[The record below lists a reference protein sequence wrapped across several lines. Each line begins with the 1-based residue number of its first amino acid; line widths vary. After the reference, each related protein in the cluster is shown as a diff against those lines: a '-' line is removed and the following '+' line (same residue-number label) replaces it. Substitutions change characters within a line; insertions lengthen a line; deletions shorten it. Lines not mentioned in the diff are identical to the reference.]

1 MSYSARVKHFQKRC
15 CHLLPAVALLV
26 AMGAAT
32 TTAPIAGANRKPN
45 ILLIVGDDMGY
56 ADIGVQGATDIR
68 TPHLDALARQ
78 GVRFSSG
85 YVSGPYCSPTRAA
98 LMTGRYQQ
106 RYGHE
111 FNSGPPADASDT
123 FGLPLTE
130 RTLADRLKA
139 AGYRT
144 GMVGKWHLGF
154 RPECHPMKRGFDE
167 YFGFLGG
174 AHSYLDSRADKTNPL
189 LRGTEP
195 VDEPEY
201 LTDAF
206 RREALA
212 FIDRRA
218 AGTDPWFLYLAFNAV
233 HMPMQATPKY
243 LDRYP
248 DIADERRRTYAA
260 MMSAMDDAIGA
271 VIQKLRDVK
280 IEEQTLILFV
290 SDNGGPPVNA
300 SSNGPLHGHKASTW
314 EGGVRVPFLMQWKGQ
329 LPAGN
334 VYTEPV
340 IQMDLHATA
349 LAAAGIHDHQGL
361 KLDGVDLVPYVK
373 DKNHGLP
380 HEALYWRLGPQMA
393 IRTGDWKL
401 VKARE
406 ARGPA
411 AAGFERR
418 ATEAD
423 LAGAQLFNLATDI
436 GEKVDLAA
444 KEPDKA
450 KALEAMW
457 KKWNAT
463 LEDPRWLPGERRRGR

>member
-1 MSYSARVKHFQKRC
+1 MKPLHQRRLYILA
-15 CHLLPAVALLV
+15 AVCAALAIGTV
-26 AMGAAT
+26 S
-32 TTAPIAGANRKPN
+32 TAPPPRADRKPN

-56 ADIGVQGATDIR
+56 ADIGVHGATDIR

-98 LMTGRYQQ
+98 LMTGRYQE

-111 FNSGPPADASDT
+111 FNSGPEATAAEN

-130 RTLADRLKA
+130 KTLADRLKA

-154 RPECHPMKRGFDE
+154 RPEFHPMKRGFDE

-174 AHSYLDSRADKTNPL
+174 AHSYLDSRADKANPIM
-189 LRGTEP
+189 RGTEP

-201 LTDAF
+201 LTDSF

-218 AGTDPWFLYLAFNAV
+218 AGADPWFLYLAFNAV
-233 HMPMQATPKY
+233 HTPMHAAPKY
-243 LDRYP
+243 SDRYA
-248 DIADERRRTYAA
+248 DIADPRRRTYAA

-271 VIQKLRDVK
+271 VIQKLRDLR

-300 SSNGPLHGHKASTW
+300 SSNGLLRGYKASTW
-314 EGGVRVPFLMQWKGQ
+314 EGGVRVPFLMQWKGR
-329 LPAGN
+329 LPAGK
-334 VYTEPV
+334 VYSQPV

-349 LAAAGIHDHQGL
+349 LTAAGISDLQAL

-373 DKNHGLP
+373 DEKRGAP
-380 HEALYWRLGPQMA
+380 HDALYWRFGPQMA
-393 IRTGDWKL
+393 IRMGDWKL

-406 ARGPA
+406 AGGPV
-411 AAGFERR
+411 AGNFEQP
-418 ATEAD
+418 AIDAD
-423 LAGAQLFNLATDI
+423 LAGARLFNLATDM
-436 GEKVDLAA
+436 GEHVDLAA
-444 KEPDKA
+444 KEPERA
-450 KALEAMW
+450 KALQAAW
-457 KKWNAT
+457 KKWNAA
-463 LEDPRWLPGERRRGR
+463 LEAPRWLPGKPGARR

>member
-1 MSYSARVKHFQKRC
+1 M
-15 CHLLPAVALLV
+15 LIAVWLV
-26 AMGAAT
+26 LAAGMA
-32 TTAPIAGANRKPN
+32 TAGPNAQTDRKPN

-68 TPHLDALARQ
+68 TPYLDALAQ
-78 GVRFSSG
+78 HGARFSSG
-85 YVSGPYCSPTRAA
+85 YVTGPYCSPTRAA

-111 FNSGPPADASDT
+111 FNSGPPQNAPAT

-130 RTLADRLKA
+130 KTLADRLKA

-154 RPECHPMKRGFDE
+154 RPELHPMKRGFDE

-174 AHSYLDSRADKTNPL
+174 AHSYLDARADKTNPI

-195 VDEPEY
+195 VDEPAY

-206 RREALA
+206 RREALG

-233 HMPMQATPKY
+233 HAPMHATPNY
-243 LDRYP
+243 LDRYKH
-248 DIADERRRTYAA
+248 IADERRRSYAA
-260 MMSAMDDAIGA
+260 MMSAMDDAIGT
-271 VIQKLRDVK
+271 VMQKLRALK

-300 SSNGPLHGHKASTW
+300 SNNGPLRGHKSSTW

-329 LPAGN
+329 VAAGK
-334 VYTEPV
+334 VYAQPV

-349 LAAAGIHDHQGL
+349 LAAAGIHDQQAL
-361 KLDGVDLVPYVK
+361 KLDGVDLVPYLK
-373 DKNHGLP
+373 DQKEGPP
-380 HEALYWRLGPQMA
+380 HEALYWRFGPQMA
-393 IRTGDWKL
+393 IRMGDWKL

-406 ARGPA
+406 PRGTA
-411 AAGFERR
+411 VEAFESPG
-418 ATEAD
+418 TDAD
-423 LAGAQLFNLATDI
+423 LAGAQLFNLATDM
-436 GEKVDLAA
+436 GEKVNLAQ
-444 KEPDKA
+444 KEPA
-450 KALEAMW
+450 RVKALETAW
-457 KKWNAT
+457 KKWRAT
-463 LEDPRWLPGERRRGR
+463 LEEPRWLPGKRRGAR